1 MSIKD
6 VMVSALRRIGRE
18 ELAADVED
26 GGAPVG
32 EGGEVVK
39 TLLYC
44 INATEDE
51 LARHYLPL
59 KASEILRSA
68 DNKFAYTL
76 FSHTPVKILN
86 VKAGGR
92 EISFTLFPDF
102 FTADASEA
110 EVEYLYAPAKKELE
124 DESEFGALA
133 DGNLTALG
141 AAAEYCLICGETAMA
156 EVWETRYRA
165 AIDRARRERRSPVY
179 VPPRRWV

>member
-26 GGAPVG
+26 GGKPTG

-51 LARHYLPL
+51 LARHYFPL
-59 KASEILRSA
+59 KFTESFKSVSGIY
-68 DNKFAYTL
+68 D
-76 FSHTPVKILN
+76 FSNFSFTPVKILE
-86 VKAGGR
+86 VKAGGK
-92 EISFTLFPDF
+92 EAGYKLFPNYLE
-102 FTADASEA
+102 AEAA
-110 EVEYLYAPAKKELE
+110 EVEITYLYAPSKKELGQ
-124 DESEFGALA
+124 ESEFGALA
-133 DGNLTALG
+133 DGNLTSLG

-156 EVWETRYRA
+156 EVWEARYRA
-165 AIDRARRERRSPVY
+165 AIDRAQKERRSTVY